1 MKSILLIRH
10 AKSSWSEPSLN
21 DFDRTLNERGKNDAP
36 MMAKRLVKKKI
47 KIDAF
52 VSSPA
57 KRAKKTAEIF
67 SKEFGLK
74 KGTIILIDD
83 LYGASQ
89 DNFFNVISNLK
100 DEYDQVAVFSHN
112 PGITDF
118 ANSLT
123 DVQIDNMP
131 TCSIYAVKIDS
142 KKWSD
147 FKNAKKEFW
156 FFDYPKSP
164 S

>member
-1 MKSILLIRH
+1 LKSILLIRH

-47 KIDAF
+47 KVDAF
-52 VSSPA
+52 ISSPA
-57 KRAKKTAEIF
+57 KRARKTAEIF
-67 SKEFGLK
+67 SKEFGMK
-74 KGTIILIDD
+74 KGEIILAED

-89 DNFFNVISNLK
+89 DAFYNVISNLK
-100 DEYDQVAVFSHN
+100 NKYDQVAIFSHN

-118 ANSLT
+118 ANALT

-131 TCSIYAVKIDS
+131 TCSIFAIKIDS
-142 KKWSD
+142 KEWNN
-147 FKNAKKEFW
+147 FKTAIKEFW

-164 S
+164 

>member
-1 MKSILLIRH
+1 LKSILLIRH

-52 VSSPA
+52 ITSPA
-57 KRAKKTAEIF
+57 KRSRKTAEIF
-67 SKEFGLK
+67 SKEFGRK
-74 KGTIILIDD
+74 KGEIILADE
-83 LYGASQ
+83 LYGASE
-89 DNFFNVISNLK
+89 DAFYNVISNLK
-100 DEYDQVAVFSHN
+100 NKYDQVAIFSHN

-118 ANSLT
+118 ANALT
-123 DVQIDNMP
+123 DVQIENMP
-131 TCSIYAVKIDS
+131 TCSIFAIKIDS
-142 KKWSD
+142 KDWSD
-147 FKNAKKEFW
+147 FKNAIKEFW

-164 S
+164 

>member
-1 MKSILLIRH
+1 LKSILLIRH

-52 VSSPA
+52 ITSPA

-67 SKEFGLK
+67 SKEFGGK
-74 KGTIILIDD
+74 KGEIILADE
-83 LYGASQ
+83 LYGAME
-89 DNFFNVISNLK
+89 DAFYNVISNLK
-100 DEYDQVAVFSHN
+100 NKYDQVAIFSHN

-118 ANSLT
+118 ANVLT
-123 DVQIDNMP
+123 DVKIDNMP
-131 TCSIYAVKIDS
+131 TCSIFAIKIDS
-142 KKWSD
+142 KDWSD
-147 FKNAKKEFW
+147 FKNATKEFW

-164 S
+164 